1 MGGVLPDE
9 APLKHSKSMKAPP
22 IPLIDMKGRNRCCQS
37 KPTDNGLRYL
47 YCSLTVV
54 LWFRRRRASLK
65 YRRFPPRLPQS
76 RCTIHLAESIP
87 GPHTS
92 PSLLTMSTV
101 CLSSILMSAL
111 IEDTDVAE
119 GVRWAYAQENFLGV
133 ELSVGSSEA
142 TIVALA
148 HISATPQDGSV
159 RYDADVHL
167 NSETIGEID
176 ETFEVLAFQHLGPKL
191 EAWREAWSSRL
202 DDFKEVGPA
211 LKQLHQAVHQS
222 FVAASQSDQGRTLN
236 TKVYD
241 SLNPEHREFFK
252 DPEHVSVTRGT
263 TPSARGTDPYLM
275 VVQSIVLEMEGG
287 SATRSEEPGRMIMT
301 VTPGIRIALGAKDEL
316 NVSSSHSMFRDCTE
330 SWDNAKMEGLYPTT
344 ELWKKLNDQIDKKPL
359 LDLIRANDPTATTT
373 ASKSLREAYRRKTV
387 KLALEYSMTDKS
399 AEPEPLTRSKSNL
412 RRAYTTRNT
421 SNKGPRRWKTTR
433 DTTTTGL

>member
-1 MGGVLPDE
+1 
-9 APLKHSKSMKAPP
+9 
-22 IPLIDMKGRNRCCQS
+22 
-37 KPTDNGLRYL
+37 
-47 YCSLTVV
+47 
-54 LWFRRRRASLK
+54 
-65 YRRFPPRLPQS
+65 
-76 RCTIHLAESIP
+76 
-87 GPHTS
+87 
-92 PSLLTMSTV
+92 
-101 CLSSILMSAL
+101 MSAL

-119 GVRWAYAQENFLGV
+119 G
-133 ELSVGSSEA
+133 SEA

-191 EAWREAWSSRL
+191 EARREAWSSRL

-330 SWDNAKMEGLYPTT
+330 SWDDAKMEGLYPTT

-387 KLALEYSMTDKS
+387 KLALEYSMTDNATLDLATTTALDLLPSSHIETNGAWTDLINKAQPFQALMALKS
-399 AEPEPLTRSKSNL
+399 LCSKVRDDTREAASKL
-412 RRAYTTRNT
+412 GLDMEHAYTPTSTATTSGTATVAAANT
-421 SNKGPRRWKTTR
+421 DSQSIQAPTSVGEDLIDFGDGTE
-433 DTTTTGL
+433 